1 MCVCVCVCVCVWF
14 VLRYG
19 QKGSLSSHNSNVLT
33 GLFHWLS
40 PPPKKNT
47 ATSYK
52 PPPPNSV
59 AWASRYCSHP
69 WLSTDP
75 LTLPA
80 ISCIQEGNVSSQR
93 PARWPGTSFTIL
105 CQWVSC
111 CGWSLLHRWIAQLLL
126 HLLSPSFSLPLLDG
140 HWSQL
145 ADGVELFLNFV
156 LLSYNLLL
164 QQRLTFWIILFKL
177 CSYSR

>member
-1 MCVCVCVCVCVWF
+1 MHLSAQTLYSRYINPYVTQMKTMCVFHPGWWQLLQQFSKGGIQLGCSLHVCVCVWF

-52 PPPPNSV
+52 PPPPNGV
-59 AWASRYCSHP
+59 AWASRYCFHP

-75 LTLPA
+75 LTQPA

-93 PARWPGTSFTIL
+93 PARWPGTSFTTL

-111 CGWSLLHRWIAQLLL
+111 CVWSASDR
-126 HLLSPSFSLPLLDG
+126 
-140 HWSQL
+140 
-145 ADGVELFLNFV
+145 
-156 LLSYNLLL
+156 
-164 QQRLTFWIILFKL
+164 
-177 CSYSR
+177 CSTGE